1 MVKELASYGQV
12 MEPEQIAAETLTGV
26 ERGVFYISHGF
37 DGFMLATLTSGAS
50 PVSSLF
56 ELLTQVTHCFVVAS
70 FHSVPHAGPLLM
82 GVFRIISRATGLGLS
97 INIHVMITTVNEN
110 INAGCL
116 QYSS

>member
-70 FHSVPHAGPLLM
+70 FHSVPHAGPTD
-82 GVFRIISRATGLGLS
+82 GCVSYHRYWIQHYIQQNCTKRISLNLFDH
-97 INIHVMITTVNEN
+97 N
-110 INAGCL
+110 
-116 QYSS
+116 